1 MKKKTTPTFLMIKIL
16 FFIFLLSSC
25 QSTDIYFDI
34 KNQSIVSCN
43 GRPLKRILIECDS
56 LNLKDKD
63 CYYDLFVKNKNIKIP
78 SALNINEII
87 NLYDLKNVTQI
98 FYSNSCYKITFVGGG
113 DDGYT
118 DLKIWTNNKGQV
130 YKTNKS
136 TCK

>member
-1 MKKKTTPTFLMIKIL
+1 MFQMTKIL

-43 GRPLKRILIECDS
+43 ERPLKRIMIECDS

-63 CYYDLFVKNKNIKIP
+63 CFFDLFIKNKNLKVPSKI
-78 SALNINEII
+78 NINEII
-87 NLYDLKNVTQI
+87 SIYNLKDVDRI
-98 FYSNSCYKITFVGGG
+98 FYPNSCYRITFVGGG

-118 DLKIWTNNKGQV
+118 DLKIWTDKNGKV
-130 YKTNKS
+130 YKTNKPS
-136 TCK
+136 CK